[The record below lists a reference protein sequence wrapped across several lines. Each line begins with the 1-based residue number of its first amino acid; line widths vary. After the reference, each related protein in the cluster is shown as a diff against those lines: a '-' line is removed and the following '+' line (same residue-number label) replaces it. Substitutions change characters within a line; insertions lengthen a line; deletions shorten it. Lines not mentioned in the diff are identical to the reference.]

1 MTYRKKPIRSLF
13 KKVFC
18 FYKILY
24 KYITSISFLTIST
37 SSIIL
42 ILINSYL
49 FYTVELDMNPKVESF
64 FDCFYW
70 AVTTTTTVGY
80 GDISPVTTTGKIIGM
95 FAMVSGGLLFAI
107 FTGLFAQSLFQDEE
121 INELFKK

>member
-1 MTYRKKPIRSLF
+1 
-13 KKVFC
+13 
-18 FYKILY
+18 
-24 KYITSISFLTIST
+24 
-37 SSIIL
+37 
-42 ILINSYL
+42 
-49 FYTVELDMNPKVESF
+49 MNPKVESF